1 MRIDVPGSSQ
11 VISSME
17 DTEVELECES
27 IDLLVLNRSETSRRG
42 WIFQERLL
50 SNRILHMDSGQWYWQ
65 CDNTWVSE
73 WRPDFSGP
81 SPTSAG
87 SRSARRLLKDGAAE
101 SASLW
106 TRADTWQQAVESYS
120 KTLLTFE
127 KDKLIAIA
135 GVAKQFQHPQLG
147 GYCAGLWRNSIL
159 FGLTWQCH
167 RSSFHPLDSHLPEHS
182 RHAPSW
188 SWAAVNKSVAF
199 GSRTL
204 YDSEAELL
212 KSNDRVLELVDI
224 HCVST
229 TPLAEDPFGE
239 VVGGQIELSG
249 WLLPQRTNQVLEL
262 TDSSDNDSFSFPLKQ
277 GNFSDVLDQSYLF
290 DSDIPY
296 SDDVTASFDRGVP
309 PSEEV
314 YMLPLYWVSSWG
326 EEQGQFSEARSPD
339 FGDKIE
345 RDDDRDNIEIESERT
360 TPYEETPN
368 RWIFLLGLLLRPLLK
383 MDNVNEGSNVRYYE
397 RVGALNDWIDP
408 SDEAFGAAISLA
420 MKVFWDPVEKQAR
433 PATEQAKTR
442 ICIL

>member
-1 MRIDVPGSSQ
+1 MLCAVCQDIFACKAPATATVSPFGKFTEYISFTRAHHRSLDGFLSSARQKCFICYLLLERACESYGFREPELSVGGEDSNAGEFSVVSLGTTRFTTDAVEQKAPALNVGVSIRAGAFGDQRKTDVAVGFQIWPPGDSMQNPAPEKNVAMTCTDENRKAQGHVLGSSQ

-87 SRSARRLLKDGAAE
+87 SRS
-101 SASLW
+101 
-106 TRADTWQQAVESYS
+106 
-120 KTLLTFE
+120 
-127 KDKLIAIA
+127 
-135 GVAKQFQHPQLG
+135 
-147 GYCAGLWRNSIL
+147 
-159 FGLTWQCH
+159 
-167 RSSFHPLDSHLPEHS
+167 SFHPLDSHLHENS
-182 RHAPSW
+182 QHAPSW

-277 GNFSDVLDQSYLF
+277 
-290 DSDIPY
+290 
-296 SDDVTASFDRGVP
+296 
-309 PSEEV
+309 
-314 YMLPLYWVSSWG
+314 
-326 EEQGQFSEARSPD
+326 
-339 FGDKIE
+339 
-345 RDDDRDNIEIESERT
+345 
-360 TPYEETPN
+360 
-368 RWIFLLGLLLRPLLK
+368 
-383 MDNVNEGSNVRYYE
+383 
-397 RVGALNDWIDP
+397 
-408 SDEAFGAAISLA
+408 
-420 MKVFWDPVEKQAR
+420 
-433 PATEQAKTR
+433 ATM
-442 ICIL
+442 